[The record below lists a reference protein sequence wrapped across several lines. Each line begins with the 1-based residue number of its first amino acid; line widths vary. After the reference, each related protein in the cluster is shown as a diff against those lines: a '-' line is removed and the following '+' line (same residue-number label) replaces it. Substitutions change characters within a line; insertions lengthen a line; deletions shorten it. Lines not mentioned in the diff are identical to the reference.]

1 MFTDTLPRL
10 GVLFTDRPQP
20 NAPVRLGRLI
30 GEALCALHGHEM
42 LFHVEPGRIRLRCLK
57 CGHQTPGWSVKQE
70 SS

>member
-1 MFTDTLPRL
+1 
-10 GVLFTDRPQP
+10 
-20 NAPVRLGRLI
+20 
-30 GEALCALHGHEM
+30 M